1 MTEGRRTTDKDLF
14 QVRVLPPVQYPHI
27 GSSVARKD
35 SEAVVSTL
43 GGYVQIDGEIIG
55 VTNHHVAVGSRLEAF
70 PTAEEESS
78 KVTYDI
84 LQPAKRDLDELIS
97 HRDELLEESIEE
109 GVRNATSS
117 SESTI
122 KERQIQLDE
131 LKSWTPERCLLGRVR
146 KTSGLR
152 ARAAENPH
160 RFRFDWALIKLGNAS
175 RFPDHK
181 NLVNQV
187 KDGCLLYQAPDNA
200 TDIHSFPLSNS

>member
-1 MTEGRRTTDKDLF
+1 
-14 QVRVLPPVQYPHI
+14 
-27 GSSVARKD
+27 
-35 SEAVVSTL
+35 
-43 GGYVQIDGEIIG
+43 
-55 VTNHHVAVGSRLEAF
+55 
-70 PTAEEESS
+70 
-78 KVTYDI
+78 VTYDI

-131 LKSWTPERCLLGRVR
+131 LKSWTPERCLLGRVW

-200 TDIHSFPLSNS
+200 NRYT